1 MFSFEIFELDKDKAN
16 HFVYGSFITL
26 CCLALTGS
34 LLLSISVCVIIAVLK
49 EIWDLFYGSG
59 FDWLDIFWTLMGS
72 AVVISPFFLS

>member
-16 HFVYGSFITL
+16 HFVYGSLITL
-26 CCLALTGS
+26 CSLVITGS
-34 LLLSISVCVIIAVLK
+34 IIMSVSFCLLIALLK

-72 AVVISPFFLS
+72 FVVISPFFI

>member
-16 HFVYGSFITL
+16 HFVYGSLITL
-26 CCLALTGS
+26 CSLVITGS
-34 LLLSISVCVIIAVLK
+34 IIMSVSICLLIALLK

-72 AVVISPFFLS
+72 FVVISPFFI